1 MHGVTISLTLIAAF
15 MPVPPAAADQSVAT
29 PAPVVAQAAPEPVTP
44 PPQPE
49 PTTPPPQA
57 AVVVTPAPSYAP
69 PSPPRLGGSD
79 APAVTGPTVWGIL
92 AYGGLGVGARFA
104 LPVYGSVLHHPT
116 LRDGFEI
123 EFGGDFV
130 HWSESAPDG
139 FNWSYTVIRLAG
151 GVMWDIWVNDQFAFY
166 PKAELGYNHYS
177 YNYNGYT
184 GGGSYS
190 PVFING
196 AAGAMYKTRAGL
208 TLRAEVGITGL
219 ALGVGWLF

>member
-1 MHGVTISLTLIAAF
+1 MTISLTFISAF
-15 MPVPPAAADQSVAT
+15 MPAPPAAADQAAVA

-44 PPQPE
+44 PPQPQ
-49 PTTPPPQA
+49 PMTPPPQA
-57 AVVVTPAPSYAP
+57 TVAATPAPAYMP
-69 PSPPRLGGSD
+69 PSPRLGGSD

-92 AYGGLGVGARFA
+92 AYGGVGVGARFA

-130 HWSESAPDG
+130 HWSESVPG
-139 FNWSYTVIRLAG
+139 FDWSYTVIRLAG
-151 GVMWDIWVNDQFAFY
+151 GVMWDIWLNDQFAFY
-166 PKAELGYNHYS
+166 PKAEIGYNHYS

-190 PVFING
+190 PIYVNG
-196 AAGAMYKTRAGL
+196 AAGAMFKTRAGL
-208 TLRAEVGITGL
+208 TLRAEAGITGL